1 MQPTKDFVVRPL
13 ESADSIK
20 EITDLLHLAYRPL
33 AEMGSRY
40 HATYQDE
47 SVTRKRIDRG
57 QCFIA
62 TIDSDIVATI
72 TFYPPEKTR
81 GSAWYERSDVASFEQ
96 FAIHPDY
103 QCRGIGAALIETC
116 ENQARQVGAAEIAI
130 DTAENATHLI
140 DRYKKLGYR
149 FIEYVDWDITN
160 YRSVVLSKS
169 LTK

>member
-1 MQPTKDFVVRPL
+1 MKDFVVRPL
-13 ESADSIK
+13 EPTDSIK

-33 AEMGSRY
+33 ADMGFRY
-40 HATYQDE
+40 HATHQDE

-57 QCFIA
+57 QCFVV
-62 TIDSDIVATI
+62 TIDSDIVATV
-72 TFYPPEKTR
+72 TFYPPGKTR
-81 GSAWYERSDVASFEQ
+81 GSAWYERSDVASLEQ
-96 FAIHPDY
+96 FAVHPDY
-103 QCRGIGAALIETC
+103 QCRGMGSALIETC

-130 DTAENATHLI
+130 DTAEDATHLI
-140 DRYKKLGYR
+140 EMYKKRGYR